1 VKDSRIDVLRRIAF
15 GRESTAEERADATEE
30 LRKLEIAQATEAR
43 QTAVRQ
49 AAIERDV
56 PLDLANEPDVTE
68 HGDSVP
74 REISPAS
81 DPHTPAT
88 EAEAPGPRRR
98 TAVRAIWLVP
108 IILASL
114 AVGAIGGSVWGAAHQ
129 STASPSAHASFA
141 LGTDGSGQPGGDLAA
156 AEHTLAQPQTTQ
168 DVYPLPALVQNLRQ
182 SSVRRLGGPDE
193 TVQTW
198 VGRNTEDELCLLVYE
213 SKTHSGAASCATTAD
228 FTSHAI
234 TLGFNQYQVSWDGTK
249 ATVFMPYGS

>member
-1 VKDSRIDVLRRIAF
+1 MTSDDELRELRRAAF
-15 GRESTAEERADATEE
+15 GKTSTPAEQREAAQRLATIEADRARAEREQVEQERAAAGHIHADTELEHLSPPLAADATPHDNEH
-30 LRKLEIAQATEAR
+30 
-43 QTAVRQ
+43 
-49 AAIERDV
+49 DV
-56 PLDLANEPDVTE
+56 QHPR
-68 HGDSVP
+68 HGM
-74 REISPAS
+74 
-81 DPHTPAT
+81 
-88 EAEAPGPRRR
+88 
-98 TAVRAIWLVP
+98 RAIWLAP
-108 IILASL
+108 IVLASL
-114 AVGAIGGSVWGAAHQ
+114 AVGAIGGSVWGATHQ
-129 STASPSAHASFA
+129 STASPSAHTSFA

-156 AEHTLAQPQTTQ
+156 AERTLAQPQTTQ

-213 SKTHSGAASCATTAD
+213 SKTRSGAASCATTAD